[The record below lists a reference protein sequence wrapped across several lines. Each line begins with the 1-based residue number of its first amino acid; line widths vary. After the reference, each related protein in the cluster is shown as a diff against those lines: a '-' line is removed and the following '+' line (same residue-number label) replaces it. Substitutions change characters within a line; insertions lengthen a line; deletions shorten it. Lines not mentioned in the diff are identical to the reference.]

1 MNRPMAA
8 TSEPGFALV
17 PVPKAVDAPPP
28 KRGAAPIGLL
38 LEKTRRRLGYSVDT
52 VCAAL
57 FLTERELNQYESGM
71 REPPPG
77 DLERLAEF
85 FGVDVSRFRP
95 DAAAETE
102 HADHDVLW
110 LGWAAVELDEFDE
123 RSNRTTVPRIAHTI
137 RSMRSMAERAPITIR
152 DHELVQIGMALSLHD
167 DDLPTLMIECF
178 SLSAQQAFELVARLQ
193 YAVAST
199 KELPEASNVDVAAR
213 ERDPDA

>member
-8 TSEPGFALV
+8 TPEPGFALV
-17 PVPKAVDAPPP
+17 PVPKAADAPLPR
-28 KRGAAPIGLL
+28 RGAAPIGLL

-85 FGVDVSRFRP
+85 YGVDMNRFRP
-95 DAAAETE
+95 DAAAQTE
-102 HADHDVLW
+102 HAEHDVLW
-110 LGWAAVELDEFDE
+110 LGWAAVELDEVDQ

-137 RSMRSMAERAPITIR
+137 RSMRSMAEIAPITIR
-152 DHELVQIGMALSLHD
+152 DHELVQIGTVLHLQD
-167 DDLPTLMIECF
+167 DELPTLFIEWF
-178 SLSAQQAFELVARLQ
+178 SLSAQQAFELIARLQ

-199 KELPEASNVDVAAR
+199 KELPAAGDVDVASG
-213 ERDPDA
+213 ERDPDV